1 MIQVPESGCLKNKG
15 CTKGFII
22 SLGCRLILLYRF
34 ASFILK
40 IRRKS
45 GTKKGGDFTTT
56 IFISSAILS
65 KKRFHLR
72 LSIVIICKRKKSVKK
87 ELSAIALFLFQL
99 GIKLEVA
106 VMAKTRD
113 IPIFHRLKYGTA
125 LLLGVSAFGVSA
137 MSYVL
142 IKFSENIWQIVE
154 RVKVEALEIDH
165 RKAWRVGKI
174 SAFGSP
180 QI

>member
-1 MIQVPESGCLKNKG
+1 MSYNSKKQGNRTCFAVSDHPLSYVFLP
-15 CTKGFII
+15 
-22 SLGCRLILLYRF
+22 ILN
-34 ASFILK
+34 IL
-40 IRRKS
+40 RKS

-87 ELSAIALFLFQL
+87 ELSAIALFLFQFCIQL
-99 GIKLEVA
+99 KVA
-106 VMAKTRD
+106 VMTGSRYITLFDRFQNSA
-113 IPIFHRLKYGTA
+113 A
-125 LLLGVSAFGVSA
+125 LLFCVAALCISA
-137 MSYVL
+137 MADIF
-142 IKFSENIWQIVE
+142 IKLTENIWQIVKGIE
-154 RVKVEALEIDH
+154 IKTLEIYH

>member
-1 MIQVPESGCLKNKG
+1 MDLSMCRDEYSQKKPTLSDTSPESGCHKSKG
-15 CTKGFII
+15 RAKG
-22 SLGCRLILLYRF
+22 SCYQLGYRLIFLPFRLFHFEYPPQKRRQKGRRF
-34 ASFILK
+34 HHYDLH
-40 IRRKS
+40 
-45 GTKKGGDFTTT
+45 FTLDP
-56 IFISSAILS
+56 FG
-65 KKRFHLR
+65 KRFHLR
-72 LSIVIICKRKKSVKK
+72 PSIVIICERKKSVKK

-142 IKFSENIWQIVE
+142 IKFSENVGQIVE
-154 RVKVEALEIDH
+154 RIEIKTLEIYH
-165 RKAWRVGKI
+165 
-174 SAFGSP
+174 
-180 QI
+180 